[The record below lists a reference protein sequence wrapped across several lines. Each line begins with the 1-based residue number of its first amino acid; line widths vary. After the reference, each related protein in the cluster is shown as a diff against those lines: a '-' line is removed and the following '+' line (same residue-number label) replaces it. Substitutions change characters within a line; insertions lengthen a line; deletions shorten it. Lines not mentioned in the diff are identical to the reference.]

1 MSPEIVQIVGAVGVE
16 QSAGSTEVPQ
26 WPGTE
31 VPPGS
36 KSRAHAHWGPAGTC
50 EALSSPPR
58 ETREMVNRVNQD
70 QAHPSTLGKMMGA
83 KVASERWYRRPRK
96 RRASGRAVG
105 SQRTFIVPA
114 KPGNLP
120 HRDPVEGREVSGT
133 WNPGG
138 QDDGHIEVRES
149 ESSEHLNETPAD
161 SDAGKRNSW
170 PEGV

>member
-1 MSPEIVQIVGAVGVE
+1 
-16 QSAGSTEVPQ
+16 
-26 WPGTE
+26 
-31 VPPGS
+31 
-36 KSRAHAHWGPAGTC
+36 
-50 EALSSPPR
+50 
-58 ETREMVNRVNQD
+58 MVNRVNQD

-96 RRASGRAVG
+96 RRASGRAAG

-138 QDDGHIEVRES
+138 QDDGHIEVREN
-149 ESSEHLNETPAD
+149 ENSEHLNETPAD
-161 SDAGKRNSW
+161 SDAGASRFPRLLLAGIPLARGCVPALAAHSE
-170 PEGV
+170 PMIPRSRMR